1 MKTLSCVQYIDTPA
15 ALEGLCTQLRGEPWL
30 ALDTEFLR
38 EKTYYPRLC
47 LLQVAAPGLVAC
59 IDPLALGDIAP
70 LLDVLY
76 REDTIKV
83 LHAARQDMEIFFHLR
98 NALPS
103 PVFDTQIAALLLGFP
118 DQIGY
123 GNLVKETLGIDL
135 EKLHSR
141 TDWSRRPLSDAQIHY
156 AAEDVFYLAQVY
168 QHLVEKLS
176 GLGRLDWLSEDFERL
191 THVELYNNDPENA
204 WLKVRGVN
212 RLKGAGLAVLQ
223 ALAEWRE
230 TVARD
235 QDRPRGWLL
244 RDDELIEIAR
254 HQPATPAALGAI
266 RGVHERFI
274 EKHGDRLLELI
285 AEARGHAPKPLPSTE
300 RPLRLSPLQDAL
312 VDAMTAV
319 VRVSAAENALNPAVL
334 ASRKLLEKL
343 VANGATDNELLH
355 GWRGQLVGKRLQ
367 ALLAGELGLYAHH
380 GAIELRSG

>member
-1 MKTLSCVQYIDTPA
+1 MKTLSSVQYVDTPA
-15 ALEGLCTQLRGEPWL
+15 ALEELCAQLHGEPWL

-47 LLQVAAPGLVAC
+47 LLQVATPGLVAC
-59 IDPLALGDIAP
+59 IDPLALEDISP

-76 REDTIKV
+76 REDTTKV

-123 GNLVKETLGIDL
+123 GNLVKETLGIEL

-168 QHLVEKLS
+168 EHLVEKLS
-176 GLGRLDWLSEDFERL
+176 EWGRLDWLSEDFERL
-191 THVELYNNDPENA
+191 THVELYNNDPEQA

-212 RLKGAGLAVLQ
+212 RLKGVGLAVLQ

-254 HQPATPAALGAI
+254 HQPATPAELGAI
-266 RGVHERFI
+266 RGLHERFI
-274 EKHGDRLLELI
+274 DKHGARLLELI
-285 AEARGHAPKPLPSTE
+285 AVARGHTPKPLPSTE
-300 RPLRLSPLQDAL
+300 RPVRLSSLQDAL

-319 VRVSAAENALNPAVL
+319 VRVSATENALNPAVL
-334 ASRKLLEKL
+334 ASRKQLEQL
-343 VANGATDNELLH
+343 IANGTSDNEVLH
-355 GWRGQLVGKRLQ
+355 GWRGQLVGKRLE
-367 ALLAGELGLYAHH
+367 ALLAGELGLYARN
-380 GAIELRSG
+380 GAIELRS

>member
-1 MKTLSCVQYIDTPA
+1 MKTLSSVRYIDTPD
-15 ALEGLCTQLRGEPWL
+15 ALMELCVDLRGNPWL

-38 EKTYYPRLC
+38 EKTYYPKLC
-47 LLQVAAPGLVAC
+47 LLQVATPGLVAC
-59 IDPLALGDIAP
+59 IDPIALEDISP

-76 REDTIKV
+76 REDTIKI

-123 GNLVKETLGIDL
+123 GNLVKETLGIEL

-176 GLGRLDWLSEDFERL
+176 ELGRLDWLSEDFERL
-191 THVELYNNDPENA
+191 THVELYNNNPEQA
-204 WLKVRGVN
+204 WLKVRGAN
-212 RLKGAGLAVLQ
+212 RLKGVGLAVLQ

-244 RDDELIEIAR
+244 RDDELVEIAR
-254 HQPATPAALGAI
+254 HQPATPTALGAI
-266 RGVHERFI
+266 RGLHERFI
-274 EKHGDRLLELI
+274 DKHGARLLELV
-285 AEARGHAPKPLPSTE
+285 AEARSRAPRPLPSTE
-300 RPLRLSPLQDAL
+300 RPVRLSPLQDAL
-312 VDAMTAV
+312 LDAMMAV
-319 VRVSAAENALNPAVL
+319 VRVSGAENALNPAIL
-334 ASRKLLEKL
+334 ASRKQLEQL
-343 VANGATDNELLH
+343 ANGAPDSEVLH

-367 ALLAGELGLYAHH
+367 ALFAGDLGLYARN
-380 GAIELRSG
+380 GAVELRSD